1 MIAGTAVYE
10 SYFEVIFKA
19 ILLFEHH
26 RFVQVLSDGKIA
38 RSATMVIEQTC
49 TVRTDPERVIIRFLW
64 NT

>member
-1 MIAGTAVYE
+1 MIAGKAVYE
-10 SYFEVIFKA
+10 SYFEVIF
-19 ILLFEHH
+19 LLFEHH

-38 RSATMVIEQTC
+38 RSATMVIEQAC